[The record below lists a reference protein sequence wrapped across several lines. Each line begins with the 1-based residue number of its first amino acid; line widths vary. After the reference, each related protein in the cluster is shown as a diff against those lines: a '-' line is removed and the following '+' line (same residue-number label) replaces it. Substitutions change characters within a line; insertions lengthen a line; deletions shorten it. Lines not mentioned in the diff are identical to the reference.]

1 MTLSK
6 KAVRPHQIQFL
17 LEKGIL
23 PVSLDYRLCP
33 EINLIDGPITDVR
46 DALMWAQQELP
57 TITSSQDYVIDPDRI
72 VVIGWSTGGYL
83 AMSTA
88 WSSIEAGQTP
98 PRAILSFYSPT
109 DIAAEGK
116 RTVRKTPWRTACA
129 YDITDHGEHGGVRQT
144 EGRRE
149 RQESRDRLRMSLPSK
164 PVGLDPKIRLTW
176 KVNRCLFFVPDG

>member
-17 LEKGIL
+17 LDNCIL

-33 EINLIDGPITDVR
+33 ETNLIDGPITDVR
-46 DALMWAQQELP
+46 DALSWAQQELP
-57 TITSSQDYVIDPDRI
+57 TITRNQGYVIDPDNI

-109 DIAAEGK
+109 DITAEGK
-116 RTVRKTPWRTACA
+116 RTVKRSLADGLGLRYHRSWRAWR
-129 YDITDHGEHGGVRQT
+129 RQT
-144 EGRRE
+144 CRRPAREARIE
-149 RQESRDRLRMSLPSK
+149 RQASNVSAKQTCMS
-164 PVGLDPKIRLTW
+164 
-176 KVNRCLFFVPDG
+176 

>member
-17 LEKGIL
+17 LDKGIL
-23 PVSLDYRLCP
+23 PVSFDYRLCP
-33 EINLIDGPITDVR
+33 ETNLIDGPITDVR
-46 DALMWAQQELP
+46 DALLWAQQELP
-57 TITSSQDYVIDPDRI
+57 AITSSQDYVIDSDRI

-88 WSSIEAGQTP
+88 WSSREAGQTP

-116 RTVRKTPWRTACA
+116 WTVKKLSGRWLGLTILQIMARKAASDMPKA
-129 YDITDHGEHGGVRQT
+129 GERGKN
-144 EGRRE
+144 RE
-149 RQESRDRLRMSLPSK
+149 T
-164 PVGLDPKIRLTW
+164 GFG
-176 KVNRCLFFVPDG
+176 CLCQANL

>member
-17 LEKGIL
+17 LDKGIL
-23 PVSLDYRLCP
+23 PVSFDYRLCP
-33 EINLIDGPITDVR
+33 ETNLIDGPITDVR
-46 DALMWAQQELP
+46 DALLWAQQELP
-57 TITSSQDYVIDPDRI
+57 SITSSQDYVIDPDQI

-116 RTVRKTPWRTACA
+116 RTVKNSLDDGLGLRYYRSWR
-129 YDITDHGEHGGVRQT
+129 
-144 EGRRE
+144 GRRRPTCRRPAREARIE
-149 RQESRDRLRMSLPSK
+149 RQASDVSAKQTCKS
-164 PVGLDPKIRLTW
+164 
-176 KVNRCLFFVPDG
+176 

>member
-17 LEKGIL
+17 LDNGIL

-33 EINLIDGPITDVR
+33 ETNLIDGPIADVR
-46 DALMWAQQELP
+46 DALLWAQQELP
-57 TITSSQDYVIDPDRI
+57 AITSSQNYSIDPDRI

-88 WSSIEAGQTP
+88 WSSIEAGRTP

-109 DIAAEGK
+109 DITAQGK
-116 RTVRKTPWRTACA
+116 RTVEIFSGRWLGLTILQTMASMAASDMTKACERGKNRETGFACLCQA
-129 YDITDHGEHGGVRQT
+129 Y
-144 EGRRE
+144 
-149 RQESRDRLRMSLPSK
+149 L
-164 PVGLDPKIRLTW
+164 
-176 KVNRCLFFVPDG
+176 

>member
-17 LEKGIL
+17 LDKGIL
-23 PVSLDYRLCP
+23 PVSFDYRLCP
-33 EINLIDGPITDVR
+33 ETNLIDGPITDVR
-46 DALMWAQQELP
+46 DALYWAQQELP
-57 TITSSQDYVIDPDRI
+57 AITSSQNYVTDPNRI

-88 WSSIEAGQTP
+88 WSSIEAGRNP

-109 DIAAEGK
+109 DITAEGK
-116 RTVRKTPWRTACA
+116 RTVEKSLWTMAWAHDT
-129 YDITDHGEHGGVRQT
+129 TDHGENGGVRHD

-149 RQESRDRLRMSLPSK
+149 RQESRDRLRMSLPSN
-164 PVGLDPKIRLTW
+164 PVGPNSKCVLYG
-176 KVNRCLFFVPDG
+176 N

>member
-17 LEKGIL
+17 LDKGIL
-23 PVSLDYRLCP
+23 PVSFDYRLCP

-46 DALMWAQQELP
+46 DALLWAQQELP
-57 TITSSQDYVIDPDRI
+57 TITSSQDYIVDPARM

-116 RTVRKTPWRTACA
+116 RTVYKTLWTTAWA
-129 YDITDHGEHGGVRQT
+129 YDIQIMASMAASDMPKAGERGKN
-144 EGRRE
+144 RE
-149 RQESRDRLRMSLPSK
+149 TGFE
-164 PVGLDPKIRLTW
+164 
-176 KVNRCLFFVPDG
+176 CLCPANL